1 MIEIQIKVIQIWN
14 QKKLNEFIRF
24 TYGMKLWINALL
36 FRKDVLATNIYYF
49 WNPLLRNKE

>member
-1 MIEIQIKVIQIWN
+1 MIEIQIKVIQIWY

-24 TYGMKLWINALL
+24 TNGMKLWINALL